1 MDPVNVVH
9 ISSLQGSY
17 RAMYVTIDGQDI
29 YLVPGTDSLI
39 VGVREDLVT
48 DVHVWELSSVTTSY
62 LHPVPIVQEN

>member
-29 YLVPGTDSLI
+29 YLVPGPDSLI
-39 VGVREDLVT
+39 VGAREDQVP
-48 DVHVWELSSVTTSY
+48 DVHVWELSSVPTSY
-62 LHPVPIVQEN
+62 IYPVPIVQEN